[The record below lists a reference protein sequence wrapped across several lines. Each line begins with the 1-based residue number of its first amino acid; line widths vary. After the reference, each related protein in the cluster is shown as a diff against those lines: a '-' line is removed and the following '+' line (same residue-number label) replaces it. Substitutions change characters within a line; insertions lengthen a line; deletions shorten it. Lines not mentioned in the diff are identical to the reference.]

1 MNSKEE
7 VEKEEVEMQRTK
19 KRQKDIKV
27 KWIQIKDVSGFK
39 PIIGLLFTPPH
50 FRVSWVCQSV

>member
-1 MNSKEE
+1 MNSNEE

-27 KWIQIKDVSGFK
+27 KWIQTKDVSGFK
-39 PIIGLLFTPPH
+39 PIIGL
-50 FRVSWVCQSV
+50 